1 LSTYQYNSLKT
12 PSLTFY
18 LNLMAYSSKLFLT
31 LLLACTMAFL
41 AMARGPLN
49 SPSTTL
55 ATRLQ
60 LDAQANCWGSLFELQ
75 SCTTEVILFFLNGE
89 TYLGP
94 DCCRAIRI
102 IERECWPALL
112 GSLGYTEQEEDIL
125 IGFCDASDEDGTTQT
140 LPPPSPTANGGAK
153 EIMVTKFAP

>member
-1 LSTYQYNSLKT
+1 
-12 PSLTFY
+12 
-18 LNLMAYSSKLFLT
+18 MAYSSKLFLT

-60 LDAQANCWGSLFELQ
+60 LDAQTNCWGSLFELQ

-94 DCCRAIRI
+94 NCCRAIRI